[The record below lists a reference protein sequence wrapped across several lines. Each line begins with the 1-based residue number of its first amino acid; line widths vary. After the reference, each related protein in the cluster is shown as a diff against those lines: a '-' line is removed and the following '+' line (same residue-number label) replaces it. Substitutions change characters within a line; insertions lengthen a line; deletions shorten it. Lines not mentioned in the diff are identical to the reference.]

1 MAEQYDVVVLGGGPG
16 GYVAAIRA
24 AQLGLSVALIEK
36 DKLGGTC
43 LHRGCIPSKSMLRSA
58 EVYSEMKES
67 ESYGIATQSVELKF
81 DLVQNRKNG
90 IVDQL
95 HKGIEHLMKK
105 NKIDVIQGNGRVM
118 GPSIFSPLAGTIA
131 VEKPDGETELVVPRN
146 LILATGSSPRSLPGL
161 NVDGKYV
168 MTSDEA
174 LQMEELPKSIIIIGG
189 GVIGIEWASML
200 SDFGVE
206 VTVVEFDKRILNLED
221 EDISKEMERLLKKR
235 KVKVLTDAKALP
247 DTFKVEND
255 QITIDVERKG
265 EKVTLQADRLLV
277 SVGRTANIDDI
288 GLVENTEI
296 VIEKGAVKVNQ
307 FMQTKEKHIYAI
319 GDINGKLPLA
329 HVASHEGIMAVEH
342 IAGLNPEPMQYH
354 LVPRCTYS
362 RPEVASVG
370 WTEQQA
376 KEQGHEVK
384 VGKFNFRGIGKA
396 LIYGEVDGFVKIVAD
411 SKTNDILG
419 VHMIGPHVTD
429 YISEA
434 ALAQVLDATPWEIGH
449 TIHPHPTLSEA
460 IAEAALAVDGK
471 AIHS

>member
-43 LHRGCIPSKSMLRSA
+43 LHRGCIPSKSLLRSA
-58 EVYSEMKES
+58 EVFSEMKES
-67 ESYGIATQSVELKF
+67 ESYGIATSSVELKF
-81 DLVQNRKNG
+81 DLVQSRKNA

-95 HKGIEHLMKK
+95 HKGTEHLMKK
-105 NKIDVIQGNGRVM
+105 NKIHVIQGNGRVM

-131 VEKPDGETELVVPRN
+131 VEKPNGETELVVPRN
-146 LILATGSSPRSLPGL
+146 LILATGSSPRCLPGL

-174 LQMEELPKSIIIIGG
+174 LQMEDLPKSIIIIGG

-206 VTVVEFDKRILNLED
+206 VTVVEFDNRLLNLED
-221 EDISKEMERLLKKR
+221 DDISKEMERLLKKR

-247 DTFKVEND
+247 DTFKAEND
-255 QITIDVERKG
+255 QVTIDVERKG

-277 SVGRTANIDDI
+277 SVGRKANVDNI
-288 GLVENTEI
+288 GLVENTEV
-296 VIEKGAVKVNQ
+296 VIENGAVKVNE

-329 HVASHEGIMAVEH
+329 HVASHEGILAVEH

-376 KEQGHEVK
+376 KDQGHEVK

-396 LIYGEVDGFVKIVAD
+396 LIYGEVDGFVKFVAD

-460 IAEAALAVDGK
+460 IAEAALAVEGK